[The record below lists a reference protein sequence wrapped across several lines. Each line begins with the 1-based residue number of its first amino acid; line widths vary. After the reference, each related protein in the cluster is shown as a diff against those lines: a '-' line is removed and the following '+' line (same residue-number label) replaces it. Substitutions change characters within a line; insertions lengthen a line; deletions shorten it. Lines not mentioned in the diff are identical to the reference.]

1 MSQRVSSQRVVARPI
16 RALIIQPDDSYEV
29 REIGQDIRTLQGIV
43 GGDALEAISTERAV
57 FWCEGKNEE
66 LPCNNM
72 ATYLWW
78 KLSPEMEGKDVLQG
92 PVFVTGVADDDSDSL
107 PVPDEVVH
115 LYKRMEQIRRETE
128 GEA

>member
-1 MSQRVSSQRVVARPI
+1 MTRTVSSQRVAARPI

-29 REIGQDIRTLQGIV
+29 RESGQDIRTLQGIV
-43 GGDALEAISTERAV
+43 GGDALEAISTEHAV

-66 LPCNNM
+66 LRCNTM

-78 KLSPEMEGKDVLQG
+78 KLSPQMEGKDVLQG

-107 PVPDEVVH
+107 PVPDEVID
-115 LYKRMEQIRRETE
+115 LYERMEQIRLES
-128 GEA
+128 EA